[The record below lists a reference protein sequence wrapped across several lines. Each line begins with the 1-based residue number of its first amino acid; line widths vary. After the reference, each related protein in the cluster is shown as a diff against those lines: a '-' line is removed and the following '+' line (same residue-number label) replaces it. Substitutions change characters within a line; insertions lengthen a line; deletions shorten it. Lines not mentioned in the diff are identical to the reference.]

1 MDCPCISV
9 IIPVYNVE
17 DYLDRCLQSVLTNT
31 YSELEVIC
39 VNDGSTDSSPM
50 ILKKWQEQ
58 DPRVIVVSHENR
70 GLPEARNSGLEVMT
84 GDYIAFIDADDW
96 VHPQYFRALLDCMEE
111 TGADMV
117 VSGVRRFSADE
128 VVDVDPNVELRRR
141 KLTGEAFYNNFYA
154 RYVIWGRLLRRRDT
168 KHLRFPPEVDA
179 NQDNLYNLKLIA
191 SWKQPNV
198 YEVDAPLYYYLNRPK
213 SLSKLRTY
221 EEMLQIA
228 DWYEKY
234 ERDPYHKK
242 NGEWGRFLL
251 LNSISKTMYCR
262 DEAYAH
268 KDREVIRRSNRLL
281 RSMMADL
288 LRDKTVRPH
297 DKIVL
302 PLKILFP
309 HLYRCYTVFNVRGLL
324 KKIVLKAEHLII
336 SAAGF
341 DPLLRETP
349 PADRRCVQRKAPVRR
364 ARRGKNARR
373 S

>member
-1 MDCPCISV
+1 MDCPRISV
-9 IIPVYNVE
+9 IIPVYNAE

-39 VNDGSTDSSPM
+39 VNDGSTDSSPT
-50 ILKKWQEQ
+50 ILNKWQAQ

-84 GDYIAFIDADDW
+84 GDYTAFIDADDW
-96 VHPQYFRALLDCMEE
+96 VHPQYFQALLDCMEE
-111 TGADMV
+111 TGADMA
-117 VSGVRRFSADE
+117 VSGVRRFRADE
-128 VVDVDPNVELRRR
+128 DVEIDPNVELPRR
-141 KLTGEAFYNNFYA
+141 KLTAEAFYNNFYA
-154 RYVIWGRLLRRRDT
+154 RYVIWG
-168 KHLRFPPEVDA
+168 K
-179 NQDNLYNLKLIA
+179 
-191 SWKQPNV
+191 
-198 YEVDAPLYYYLNRPK
+198 
-213 SLSKLRTY
+213 
-221 EEMLQIA
+221 QIA
-228 DWYEKY
+228 DWYVKY

-309 HLYRCYTVFNVRGLL
+309 HLYRCYTVFNVRGFL
-324 KKIVLKAEHLII
+324 KKIVEKAEHLIV

-341 DPLLRETP
+341 DPPLR
-349 PADRRCVQRKAPVRR
+349 
-364 ARRGKNARR
+364 
-373 S
+373 